1 MYSNGYVPA
10 YGTGEQTNPWVL
22 ATQTGYKEHWENT
35 VQTNITLEQNLDFIT
50 KGLRFVGRFGFDT
63 WNKTNIDCINR

>member
-10 YGTGEQTNPWVL
+10 YGRGEQTNPWVL

-35 VQTNITLEQNLDFIT
+35 VQTNITLEQKLDLSL
-50 KGLRFVGRFGFDT
+50 KD
-63 WNKTNIDCINR
+63 